1 MKKIL
6 GIIVLGLLLSGCG
19 TTSSHMEKGNVK
31 IGMTKDDFCIAVN
44 SFRFSQDPCKG
55 TFMEGARNEA
65 RGLYYPTTQME
76 IMHDL
81 KKEYFFIFENVTIP
95 FNYAE
100 LEEGNGTLVKISRNF
115 DEAKSYASNIKF
127 EIKEDNAQKAKQECT
142 DLLLKPDTEEFADCT
157 LKKILELSQ

>member
-6 GIIVLGLLLSGCG
+6 GVIILGLLLNGCS
-19 TTSSHMEKGNVK
+19 TTSSNMEKGKIK
-31 IGMTKDDFCIAVN
+31 IGMTKYEFCLAVN
-44 SFRFSQDPCKG
+44 SFKFSQDPCKG
-55 TFMEGARNEA
+55 TFMEGYNNEA
-65 RGLYYPTTQME
+65 RGIYYPKTKRE

-81 KKEYFFIFENVTIP
+81 KKEYFFVFENVNRPFDYSTLKEGDGTI
-95 FNYAE
+95 
-100 LEEGNGTLVKISRNF
+100 VKIFRNF
-115 DEAKSYASNIKF
+115 DEAKTYASNIDF